1 MDELQQMTQ
10 KLLGEFK
17 KVQESIVN
25 MTEAGYY
32 TEALKIIN
40 NISQDSFEFDVSVP
54 RHMPVEDLMVLLE
67 DHRQLN
73 GFQLNV
79 LAELLMMEG
88 EIYFTI
94 EELDKSKNCFEK
106 ALRIFY
112 HLDERMEEPFSVNL
126 MDRMNQ
132 SMEMLQRIKSKINQ

>member
-1 MDELQQMTQ
+1 MDEIRQITQ

-17 KVQESIVN
+17 KVQETILK
-25 MTEAGYY
+25 MREAGYF
-32 TEALKIIN
+32 TEALEIIN
-40 NISQDSFEFDVSVP
+40 NISKESFDFDVSVP
-54 RHMPVEDLMVLLE
+54 RKMPVEDLMILLE

-94 EELDKSKNCFEK
+94 EEFEKSRHCFEK

-112 HLDERMEEPFSVNL
+112 HLDERMEEPFSIDL

-132 SMEMLQRIKSKINQ
+132 TMEMLQRIKAYLD

>member
-17 KVQESIVN
+17 KVQESIFN

-32 TEALKIIN
+32 TEALQIIN

-54 RHMPVEDLMVLLE
+54 RRMPVEDLMILLE

-112 HLDERMEEPFSVNL
+112 HLDDRMEEPFSIDL